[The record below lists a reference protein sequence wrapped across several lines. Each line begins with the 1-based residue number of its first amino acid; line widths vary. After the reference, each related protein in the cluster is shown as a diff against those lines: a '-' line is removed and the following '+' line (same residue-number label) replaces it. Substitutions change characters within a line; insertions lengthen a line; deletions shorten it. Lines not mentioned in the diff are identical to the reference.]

1 MNEPEPWRP
10 RPHRPLHPRRPAGS
24 LHRVGLR
31 PRLRAVPH
39 QEEAVLEV
47 MAGKHVVLNTPTGSG
62 KSLVALA
69 LHFHAFATGRS
80 VYTSPIKAL
89 VSEKFFELCRH
100 FGAENV
106 GMLTGDATINPKA
119 PVIACT
125 EEILAA
131 MALAEGDAAS
141 VHAAVLDEFPLRRSR
156 PRHGVADPL
165 LTLRRTRFLLLSA
178 TLGDMKPICEDL
190 ERRTGLG
197 VSLVQAV
204 QRPVPLA
211 FEYREDPLHE
221 TLQDLFKHRRAPV
234 YVVNFTQKA
243 CAELAQSLTSLDFCS
258 SEEKKAI
265 ADDLKGE
272 RFDSPYGKDVARYI
286 RHGMGLHH
294 AGLLPRYRLLVERLA
309 QAGRLKLIIGTDTL
323 GVGINVPI
331 RTVLF
336 TRLCKYDGR
345 KTSILSV
352 RDFKQIAGRAG
363 RKGFDDQGY
372 VVCQAPEHVIENKR
386 ALAKVGD
393 DKARR
398 RKLVLKKAPEFGYAH
413 WDETTF
419 ERLIT
424 SDSEAL
430 QSQFEVDHGMLVNLL
445 QRGEPGRRGGYG
457 LLIELIGASHE
468 HAGRKRRLRREAKA
482 IFQQLRDAKVIELAR
497 RPGGRGQTVTVAPE
511 LQHDFSLYHS
521 LSLFL
526 VHAVGRLDPD
536 ADDFPE
542 KTLSLA
548 EAILEDPQ
556 AILRRQQ
563 DKLRTEAYQQLKAE
577 GVEYDERQEILE
589 KITWPMPD
597 ADYIFEVFDAY
608 ARARPWVKVSHL
620 RPKSV
625 ARDMFSRYCTFN
637 QYVKDLGLE
646 RWRASCCA
654 TCPRRTRCWCRTCPR
669 PEDRRPGGS
678 DLVPAAGAPAGG
690 LQPRAHLG
698 GHGRRGAGGGRRR
711 PPHAT
716 ASPRHHEGF
725 PQLPGP
731 RPRRAGPAGAGALL
745 RLRGG
750 RGHHPPGSRGRLG
763 RAPPQGGA
771 GAVLRRVR
779 PAGLRHQRPAPRPH
793 PHGGHGA
800 AAVARHAVAGGS
812 GGDGFWFIEGAIDL
826 TDQLVPEGPMVAILR
841 IDR

>member
-1 MNEPEPWRP
+1 
-10 RPHRPLHPRRPAGS
+10 G
-24 LHRVGLR
+24 
-31 PRLRAVPH
+31 
-39 QEEAVLEV
+39 
-47 MAGKHVVLNTPTGSG
+47 MAWQ
-62 KSLVALA
+62 
-69 LHFHAFATGRS
+69 
-80 VYTSPIKAL
+80 I
-89 VSEKFFELCRH
+89 
-100 FGAENV
+100 
-106 GMLTGDATINPKA
+106 
-119 PVIACT
+119 
-125 EEILAA
+125 
-131 MALAEGDAAS
+131 
-141 VHAAVLDEFPLRRSR
+141 
-156 PRHGVADPL
+156 PL
-165 LTLRRTRFLLLSA
+165 LTLRRTRFLLMSA
-178 TLGDMKPICEDL
+178 TLGDMRPICDDL

-243 CAELAQSLTSLDFCS
+243 CAELAQSLTSLDFCT

-372 VVCQAPEHVIENKR
+372 VICQAPEHVIENKR

-413 WDETTF
+413 WDESTF

-430 QSQFEVDHGMLVNLL
+430 QSQFDVDHGMLVNLL
-445 QRGEPGRRGGYG
+445 QRGEPGKRGGYG
-457 LLIELIGASHE
+457 LLIELINASHE

-526 VHAVGRLDPD
+526 VYAVGRLDPE
-536 ADDFPE
+536 ADDFPTQ
-542 KTLSLA
+542 TLSLA

-563 DKLRTEAYQQLKAE
+563 DKLRSEAYQQLKAE
-577 GVEYDERQEILE
+577 GVEYDERQDILE

-597 ADYIFEVFDAY
+597 ADAIFEVFDEY

-646 RWRASCCA
+646 RVEGVLLRHLSQTYKVLVQNVPAPLKTDGLVDLISYLRQVLQRADSSLV
-654 TCPRRTRCWCRTCPR
+654 RTWEALAAGEPVVDDDAPLTPPQALDITKDSRSFQARVR
-669 PEDRRPGGS
+669 AELDLLVQALSRFDYEEAEGAIRQDPEDPWDARRLR
-678 DLVPAAGAPAGG
+678 DALADYYAEYDRVVFDTAA
-690 LQPRAHLG
+690 
-698 GHGRRGAGGGRRR
+698 RR
-711 PPHAT
+711 HALT
-716 ASPRHHEGF
+716 RLEAT
-725 PQLPGP
+725 GP
-731 RPRRAGPAGAGALL
+731 R
-745 RLRGG
+745 
-750 RGHHPPGSRGRLG
+750 
-763 RAPPQGGA
+763 QW
-771 GAVLRRVR
+771 RVTR
-779 PAGLRHQRPAPRPH
+779 TLVDPE
-793 PHGGHGA
+793 
-800 AAVARHAVAGGS
+800 
-812 GGDGFWFIEGAIDL
+812 GDGFWFIEGAIDL
-826 TDQLVPEGPMVAILR
+826 TDQLVPEGPMVAVLR
-841 IDR
+841 IER